1 VRTTAAFKCAYT
13 ELQGAGPELA
23 EQALA
28 FASALQEA
36 GYSLSGERRLVL
48 PSTGNGSGN
57 IKVELQIGIQ

>member
-1 VRTTAAFKCAYT
+1 
-13 ELQGAGPELA
+13 
-23 EQALA
+23 
-28 FASALQEA
+28 LQEA